1 MTLETALIV
10 IALLFS
16 SPVWIPF
23 VFIIILAALAIIE
36 VTLLAPVA
44 GVLLIKNIL
53 TKNSEEKHN

>member
-44 GVLLIKNIL
+44 GVLSIKNIL

>member
-10 IALLFS
+10 IALLLS

-23 VFIIILAALAIIE
+23 VFIIILAALAIIGG
-36 VTLLAPVA
+36 TLLAPVA